1 MDVNKS
7 LEQVN
12 DRESFGTFLKC
23 LSKDFDE
30 NHDEWENWTIAEY
43 LESISA
49 WIKDSGEELEECY
62 LVSNLLVNE
71 EIINY
76 RKLYI

>member
-1 MDVNKS
+1 MDINKS

-49 WIKDSGEELEECY
+49 WIKDSGEELED
-62 LVSNLLVNE
+62 
-71 EIINY
+71 IDF
-76 RKLYI
+76 RKLAEIFFVGKIYE

>member
-1 MDVNKS
+1 MDAYKS

-12 DRESFGTFLKC
+12 DRDSFVIFLNC

-49 WIKDSGEELEECY
+49 WIKDNDEDLDNIDFKKMAEVFYVGKIYE
-62 LVSNLLVNE
+62 
-71 EIINY
+71 
-76 RKLYI
+76 